1 MNNKELVSDIANH
14 TGMTVKEV
22 TGLVSATVSAITT
35 ELADENS
42 VSILGFGTFEV
53 RKKLERV
60 LINPTTKQRMLV
72 PPKMVVSFKP
82 NTSFRLKVKN

>member
-53 RKKLERV
+53 RKKL
-60 LINPTTKQRMLV
+60 RMLV